1 MGYSYDLH
9 IHSALSP
16 CAEEEMTPLNIV
28 RMAMIKSL
36 DFIAVADHNAMDN
49 VAVCVAHGRT
59 YDVIVVPAMELQTS
73 EDIHLLCLF
82 PTVEAI
88 TAFDEAIAPLR
99 LQVPHRPEKFGRQ
112 LIFDETDAILSERS
126 DSLFAPVQIALGR
139 AKELVEAF
147 GGFLLPAHIDRRSNS
162 IVANLGFIPPELGIT
177 AVEISTGSPTAKEY
191 LSSDTYRGHYRILR
205 NSDAHR
211 LEDLSEPIYEL
222 PLEERTIEAL
232 FAYLK
237 EDERGLQR

>member
-1 MGYSYDLH
+1 MGYTYDLH

-49 VAVCVAHGRT
+49 VAVCVAHGQT

-73 EDIHLLCLF
+73 EDVHLLCLF
-82 PTVEAI
+82 PSVEAI
-88 TAFDEAIAPLR
+88 TRFDGALAPHRLR
-99 LQVPHRPEKFGRQ
+99 VPHRPEKFGRQ
-112 LIFDETDAILSERS
+112 LVFDDTDAIIGERE
-126 DSLFAPVQIALGR
+126 DSLFAPVQLSVGR
-139 AKELVEAF
+139 AKELVDAC
-147 GGFLLPAHIDRRSNS
+147 GGFMLPAHIDRRSNS
-162 IVANLGFIPPELGIT
+162 IVANLGFIPPELGVST
-177 AVEISTGSPTAKEY
+177 VEISTGTPTAKDF
-191 LSSDTYRGHYRILR
+191 LASDTYRGRYKILR

-211 LEDLSEPIYEL
+211 LEDISEPIYEL
-222 PLEERTIEAL
+222 PLAERTIEAL